1 MAAMTPLLMSL
12 AAFAC
17 IFGGTFLGLF
27 AHRQLPDRHLS
38 GDTKDIVRQGTGL
51 IATLAS
57 LVLGLLIASANGK
70 YETENGQIK
79 QLIAHIVLLDNTLR
93 LFGPEAE
100 PLRALLRSDIDI
112 AADKIWRESRPGF
125 GQPKPFEAGAGLAIY
140 NDVLKLV
147 PKNDAQRFYQ
157 ARAMDTLVDIG
168 KTRLLLFTT
177 ASASIPLPF
186 LIVLVGW
193 LALIFASI
201 SLFAES
207 NARTIAILCIFSFA
221 ASAAIFLILELSQP
235 FVGLMMISDEPFRNS
250 LAALPR

>member
-1 MAAMTPLLMSL
+1 MSPLLTSL

-17 IFGGTFLGLF
+17 IFGGTFLGIYVR
-27 AHRQLPDRHLS
+27 HRLPDRHLS

-70 YETENGQIK
+70 YETQSSQIK
-79 QLIAHIVLLDNTLR
+79 QLTANVVLLDNTLD
-93 LFGPEAE
+93 LYGQDAV
-100 PLRALLRSDIDI
+100 PLRTLLRREIGVLTDR
-112 AADKIWRESRPGF
+112 IWAENRPSLGKA
-125 GQPKPFEAGAGLAIY
+125 KPFEASSLGLSVY
-140 NDVLKLV
+140 TELLKLV
-147 PKNDAQRFYQ
+147 PKTDAQRFLQ
-157 ARAMDTLVDIG
+157 ARATDTLIDIG
-168 KTRLLLFTT
+168 KTRLLLFTN
-177 ASASIPLPF
+177 AGNSIPFPF

-207 NARTIAILCIFSFA
+207 NARTIAILCVFSFA

-235 FVGLMMISDEPFRNS
+235 FTGLMMISDRS
-250 LAALPR
+250 LRDALSALPG